1 MGSRVTKAPTAATT
15 QPKATCQISPP
26 PVSMQTLRRTCTP
39 LAPRVRGGFLP
50 PCTSVVA
57 LTGACCPLQ
66 VFSQHT
72 LNPKPIILNPA
83 QNPLSLGT
91 WRIKPPGVPP
101 EQRRLL
107 LRLLQ
112 LLRLLLRLDMNLSS
126 EQTLNLS
133 PQFIWGPFGPCSHW
147 RRPKHH
153 LPPPGQPPA
162 LALLLPPPVQ
172 PPALALLSPVWS
184 HQPQG

>member
-1 MGSRVTKAPTAATT
+1 MPSPATKAPTAATT
-15 QPKATCQISPP
+15 QTKATCQISHPP
-26 PVSMQTLRRTCTP
+26 ASTQTLKRTCTP
-39 LAPRVRGGFLP
+39 PAPRVRGGFLP

-66 VFSQHT
+66 VVFQHT
-72 LNPKPIILNPA
+72 LNSKPLILTHA
-83 QNPLSLGT
+83 QNPLNLGT
-91 WRIKPPGVPP
+91 WRTKPPGVPP
-101 EQRRLL
+101 DQRRLL
-107 LRLLQ
+107 PCLLQ
-112 LLRLLLRLDMNLSS
+112 LLRLLVRLDMNLFS
-126 EQTLNLS
+126 EPTSNPS
-133 PQFIWGPFGPCSHW
+133 PQFILGPFGPCSHW

>member
-15 QPKATCQISPP
+15 QTKATCQISHPP
-26 PVSMQTLRRTCTP
+26 ASTQTLRRTCTP
-39 LAPRVRGGFLP
+39 PAPRVRGGSLP
-50 PCTSVVA
+50 PCISVEA

-72 LNPKPIILNPA
+72 LNPKPLILIPS
-83 QNPLSLGT
+83 QNPLNLGT
-91 WRIKPPGVPP
+91 WQIKPPGVPP

-107 LRLLQ
+107 LCLLQ
-112 LLRLLLRLDMNLSS
+112 LLRLLLRLDMNPSS
-126 EQTLNLS
+126 EPTSNLS

-162 LALLLPPPVQ
+162 LALL
-172 PPALALLSPVWS
+172 SPVWS
-184 HQPQG
+184 PQPQG